1 MKLITTNV
9 ALIAVLR
16 CSYWVTHEGLQQII
30 ECMIIP
36 EWWEGLCLEW
46 VDGLEAIGWVVGC
59 RYSPVNGAA
68 GPLIRRPGAPRLQI
82 ATHAHICKEEQTDH
96 LQENFELCILHR
108 ASCITHIF
116 LAELHVAG
124 RRPLL
129 RSHEELVSRDASM
142 MKTPVGA
149 TQAQRES
156 ERSQVWKLHAAFQQ
170 TQ

>member
-68 GPLIRRPGAPRLQI
+68 GPLICRPGAPGLQI
-82 ATHAHICKEEQTDH
+82 TTHAHICKEEQPDH
-96 LQENFELCILHR
+96 LQENFELCVLPR
-108 ASCITHIF
+108 AACIIRIF
-116 LAELHVAG
+116 PAELHMAG
-124 RRPLL
+124 RRPLS
-129 RSHEELVSRDASM
+129 RSHEELWWRRLNMSA
-142 MKTPVGA
+142 KTPA
-149 TQAQRES
+149 WR
-156 ERSQVWKLHAAFQQ
+156 RFL
-170 TQ
+170 